1 MTSDKRWSEH
11 ENTYIQFMEDQC
23 RDLYKKNMTDYE
35 YYTGLAQ
42 RFNIPIIALSA
53 VNSLSAIILNQ
64 FVDQVWVSLVNSILS
79 ASIGVAGSI
88 QLYLKVSD
96 KMTTALRS
104 AMSFNKI
111 SLKIAKELATPL
123 ELRTTDGQTFVSECF
138 AEFMTTVEQGNPSHI
153 SVHHLSTKKAP
164 PSKSSGFFDRLFA
177 LREPLLS
184 DYSDSSSV

>member
-1 MTSDKRWSEH
+1 
-11 ENTYIQFMEDQC
+11 MEDQC